1 MVLSPLETH
10 PRYLNIFYK
19 KKIIP
24 MWLTYMENKQQQR
37 LERKNCFPDPL
48 TSSVATGLIFPLWKY
63 DLEEEESFTCL
74 L

>member
-1 MVLSPLETH
+1 
-10 PRYLNIFYK
+10 
-19 KKIIP
+19 

-48 TSSVATGLIFPLWKY
+48 TSSAATGLVFPLWKY